1 MRDPFRLIGSIG
13 TATMLC
19 LMAMTAPQAD
29 DKKSREIIETDFA
42 PTPAP
47 LSGDGQSY
55 PPSDPE
61 LPAAQPSLVPVPVEL
76 IGELQPLDPYL
87 GPDGSSDGGVA
98 SSGGAG
104 TAGNGLGGAGSGGV
118 GSGGAGSGSEG
129 SGGGGLGGLGGGL
142 GGLADGLGG
151 LAGALGGG
159 VGSGGSG
166 GGDDGGGAKGGKD

>member
-55 PPSDPE
+55 PPSEPD
-61 LPAAQPSLVPVPVEL
+61 LPAAQPSLLPVPVEL

-104 TAGNGLGGAGSGGV
+104 TAGNGLGGTGSGGV
-118 GSGGAGSGSEG
+118 GSGGAGSGS
-129 SGGGGLGGLGGGL
+129 GGLGDGL

-151 LAGALGGG
+151 LAGGLGGG

-166 GGDDGGGAKGGKD
+166 GGDGGGAKGGKD

>member
-61 LPAAQPSLVPVPVEL
+61 LPAAQPSLLPVPVEL

-98 SSGGAG
+98 SSGGVG
-104 TAGNGLGGAGSGGV
+104 TVGNGLGGAGSGG
-118 GSGGAGSGSEG
+118 AGSGSGG
-129 SGGGGLGGLGGGL
+129 SGGGGLGDGLGDGL

-166 GGDDGGGAKGGKD
+166 GGDGGGAKGGKD

>member
-19 LMAMTAPQAD
+19 LMAITAPQAD

-76 IGELQPLDPYL
+76 IGELQPPDPYL

-104 TAGNGLGGAGSGGV
+104 TVGNGLGGTGSGAASS
-118 GSGGAGSGSEG
+118 GSGG
-129 SGGGGLGGLGGGL
+129 SGGGGLGDGLGDGL

-151 LAGALGGG
+151 LAGGLG
-159 VGSGGSG
+159 GGSG
-166 GGDDGGGAKGGKD
+166 GGSGGGDGGGAKGGKD

>member
-19 LMAMTAPQAD
+19 LMAMTASGAD
-29 DKKSREIIETDFA
+29 DKKSQEIIETDFA

-61 LPAAQPSLVPVPVEL
+61 LPAAQPSLLPVPVEL

-87 GPDGSSDGGVA
+87 GPDGSSDVGVA

-104 TAGNGLGGAGSGGV
+104 TAGHGLGGAGSGGAS
-118 GSGGAGSGSEG
+118 SGGGG
-129 SGGGGLGGLGGGL
+129 SGGGSLGDGLGGLGGGL

-166 GGDDGGGAKGGKD
+166 GDDGGGAKGGKD

>member
-61 LPAAQPSLVPVPVEL
+61 LPAAQPSLLPVPVEL

-87 GPDGSSDGGVA
+87 GPDGSSDGGAA
-98 SSGGAG
+98 SSGGVG
-104 TAGNGLGGAGSGGV
+104 TVGNGLGGASSGSG
-118 GSGGAGSGSEG
+118 G
-129 SGGGGLGGLGGGL
+129 SGGGSLGDGLGGLGGGL

-159 VGSGGSG
+159 VGSGGVGSGGSG
-166 GGDDGGGAKGGKD
+166 GGDGGGAKGGKD

>member
-61 LPAAQPSLVPVPVEL
+61 LPAAQPSLLPVPVEL

-104 TAGNGLGGAGSGGV
+104 TAGNGLGGTGSGGV
-118 GSGGAGSGSEG
+118 GSGGAGSGS
-129 SGGGGLGGLGGGL
+129 GGLGDGL

-151 LAGALGGG
+151 LAGGLGGG

-166 GGDDGGGAKGGKD
+166 GGDGGGAKGGKD